1 MPTVGVTA
9 VLVSRAGDTEV
20 LVSTV
25 RVTAVLVSRA
35 GVTEVLSVNC
45 RCHCGVSVKGR

>member
-1 MPTVGVTA
+1 VSTVGVTA

-25 RVTAVLVSRA
+25 GFTAV
-35 GVTEVLSVNC
+35 
-45 RCHCGVSVKGR
+45 VSVKGRCHCCVKCQL